1 MAAAASIGGRSTL
14 FRTICKKNN
23 PFSIP
28 SSSPRF
34 SINSSPPIF
43 LRRTP
48 ISPSP
53 FPSSFRVRRE
63 LCSLIPAYSAIASAC
78 LVSRLPDGLDSSAE
92 YLPTMSVPSRS
103 RLVNWV
109 LPSASKGALSFLLF

>member
-92 YLPTMSVPSRS
+92 CRFANYVSPI
-103 RLVNWV
+103 
-109 LPSASKGALSFLLF
+109 

>member
-1 MAAAASIGGRSTL
+1 MAAASIGGRST
-14 FRTICKKNN
+14 FIRTICKKKT

-28 SSSPRF
+28 SSSFPRF

-92 YLPTMSVPSRS
+92 CRFANYVSPI
-103 RLVNWV
+103 
-109 LPSASKGALSFLLF
+109 